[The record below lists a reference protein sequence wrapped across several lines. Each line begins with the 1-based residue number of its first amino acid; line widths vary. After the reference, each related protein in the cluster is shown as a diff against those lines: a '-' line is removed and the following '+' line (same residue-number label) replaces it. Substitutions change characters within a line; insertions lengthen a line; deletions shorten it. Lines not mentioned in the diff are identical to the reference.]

1 MTIAATLKSKYLH
14 STVSF
19 SCPFSEVYI
28 ESTYSFQCLLE
39 GPLKA
44 NYLHI
49 LVSEGGLLKAE
60 YLLMTCFVGH
70 YMSE

>member
-1 MTIAATLKSKYLH
+1 VLTH
-14 STVSF
+14 F
-19 SCPFSEVYI
+19 SVFW
-28 ESTYSFQCLLE
+28 
-39 GPLKA
+39 GGALKA

-60 YLLMTCFVGH
+60 YLPMTCFVGH